1 MMGFLP
7 LSAAKESHIRSGK
20 EEAMHKIEVSNVSLT
35 YNDDG
40 TIYNAL
46 DQMNFS
52 VDAGEFVSIIGS
64 SGCGKSSTL
73 SILAG
78 LREPTEGRYL
88 IDGNVSHGTGRN
100 RGVVFQ
106 HYSLF
111 PWMTAEQNIAF
122 GIRQAFPDTT
132 QKEASEIARE
142 YLEKVGLAGF
152 EDKYPYQL
160 SGGMQQRT
168 AIARTLAMQP
178 EILLLD
184 EPFGAI
190 DARNRILLQDLLL
203 DVLGKEK
210 QQKTIVFVTHD
221 VDEAILLSDRILFMD
236 KKHILEEFV
245 VPFSRPRNRE
255 QIFQSQ
261 EYIHMRQ
268 ALLGCF
274 FRGLQDRIGGEEVV
288 L

>member
-1 MMGFLP
+1 
-7 LSAAKESHIRSGK
+7 
-20 EEAMHKIEVSNVSLT
+20 MHKIEISNVSLT

-40 TIYNAL
+40 TVYNAL

-52 VDAGEFVSIIGS
+52 VEPGEFVSIIGS

-78 LREPTEGRYL
+78 LREPTEGQYL

-111 PWMTAEQNIAF
+111 PWMTAQENVAF

-132 QKEASEIARE
+132 EKEASDIARD
-142 YLEKVGLAGF
+142 YLEKVGLEGF
-152 EDKYPYQL
+152 GEKYPYQL

-203 DVLGKEK
+203 EVLSKEK
-210 QQKTIVFVTHD
+210 EQKTIVFVTHD
-221 VDEAILLSDRILFMD
+221 IDEAILLSDRILFMD
-236 KKHILEEFV
+236 QKHILEEFE

-255 QIFQSQ
+255 LIFQSQ
-261 EYIHMRQ
+261 EYIEIRQ
-268 ALLGCF
+268 ALLRCF
-274 FRGLQDRIGGEEVV
+274 FRGVGDKIGGEEVV
-288 L
+288 I

>member
-1 MMGFLP
+1 MREPCRFQRQGP
-7 LSAAKESHIRSGK
+7 HIRSGK
-20 EEAMHKIEVSNVSLT
+20 EEEMHKIEVSNVSLT

-78 LREPTEGRYL
+78 LREPTEGQYL

>member
-1 MMGFLP
+1 
-7 LSAAKESHIRSGK
+7 
-20 EEAMHKIEVSNVSLT
+20 MHKIEISDVSLT
-35 YNDDG
+35 YDDDG
-40 TIYNAL
+40 VIYNAL
-46 DQMNFS
+46 DRMNFS
-52 VDAGEFVSIIGS
+52 VEPGAFDSIIGS

-78 LREPTEGRYL
+78 LREPTSGRYL
-88 IDGNVSHGTGRN
+88 IDGEVSHGTGRN

-111 PWMTAEQNIAF
+111 PWMTAEENIAF

-132 QKEASEIARE
+132 QKEAAEIARE
-142 YLEKVGLAGF
+142 YLEKVGLAEF
-152 EDKYPYQL
+152 EDKYPYQM

-203 DVLGKEK
+203 EVLGKEK

-221 VDEAILLSDRILFMD
+221 IDEAILLSDRILFMD
-236 KKHILEEFV
+236 KKQISEEFI
-245 VPFSRPRNRE
+245 VPFDRPRNRE
-255 QIFQSQ
+255 KIFQSQ
-261 EYIHMRQ
+261 EYIQMRQ
-268 ALLGCF
+268 ALLSCF
-274 FRGLQDRIGGEEVV
+274 FRGIREKIGGEEVV

>member
-1 MMGFLP
+1 
-7 LSAAKESHIRSGK
+7 
-20 EEAMHKIEVSNVSLT
+20 MHKIEISNVSLT

-40 TIYNAL
+40 TVYNAL

-52 VDAGEFVSIIGS
+52 VDPGEFVSIIGS

-78 LREPTEGRYL
+78 LREPTEGQYL
-88 IDGNVSHGTGRN
+88 IDGHISHGTGRN

-132 QKEASEIARE
+132 QKEASDIARE

-236 KKHILEEFV
+236 KKHILEEYV

-255 QIFQSQ
+255 LIFQSQ
-261 EYIHMRQ
+261 EYIQMRQ

-274 FRGLQDRIGGEEVV
+274 FRGLQDKIGGEEVV

>member
-1 MMGFLP
+1 
-7 LSAAKESHIRSGK
+7 
-20 EEAMHKIEVSNVSLT
+20 MHKIEVSNVSLT

-78 LREPTEGRYL
+78 LREPTEGQYL

-142 YLEKVGLAGF
+142 YLERVGLAGF

>member
-1 MMGFLP
+1 MEM
-7 LSAAKESHIRSGK
+7 K
-20 EEAMHKIEVSNVSLT
+20 KIEFSNVSLT
-35 YNDDG
+35 YDDDG
-40 TIYNAL
+40 TVYNAL
-46 DQMNFS
+46 NQMNFS
-52 VDAGEFVSIIGS
+52 VEQGEFVSIIGS

-78 LREPTEGRYL
+78 LREPTEGQYL
-88 IDGNVSHGTGRN
+88 IDGKVSHGTGRN

-111 PWMTAEQNIAF
+111 PWMRADENIAF
-122 GIRQAFPDTT
+122 GIKQAFPETT
-132 QKEASEIARE
+132 DKEAADIAKE

-152 EDKYPYQL
+152 GKKYPYQL

-190 DARNRILLQDLLL
+190 DARNKILLQDLLL
-203 DVLGKEK
+203 EVLGKEK
-210 QQKTIVFVTHD
+210 EKKTIVFVTHD

-236 KKHILEEFV
+236 KKRILEEFE
-245 VPFSRPRNRE
+245 VPFSRPRKRE
-255 QIFQSQ
+255 EIFQSRD
-261 EYIHMRQ
+261 YINLRQ
-268 ALLGCF
+268 SLLSCF
-274 FRGLQDRIGGEEVV
+274 FSGIQEKIGGEEVV

>member
-1 MMGFLP
+1 
-7 LSAAKESHIRSGK
+7 
-20 EEAMHKIEVSNVSLT
+20 
-35 YNDDG
+35 
-40 TIYNAL
+40 
-46 DQMNFS
+46 
-52 VDAGEFVSIIGS
+52 
-64 SGCGKSSTL
+64 
-73 SILAG
+73 
-78 LREPTEGRYL
+78 
-88 IDGNVSHGTGRN
+88 
-100 RGVVFQ
+100 
-106 HYSLF
+106 
-111 PWMTAEQNIAF
+111 
-122 GIRQAFPDTT
+122 
-132 QKEASEIARE
+132 
-142 YLEKVGLAGF
+142 
-152 EDKYPYQL
+152 
-160 SGGMQQRT
+160 
-168 AIARTLAMQP
+168 MQP

-210 QQKTIVFVTHD
+210 EQKTIVFVTHD

>member
-1 MMGFLP
+1 
-7 LSAAKESHIRSGK
+7 
-20 EEAMHKIEVSNVSLT
+20 MHKIEFSDVSLT
-35 YNDDG
+35 YDDDG
-40 TIYNAL
+40 IVYNAL
-46 DQMNFS
+46 NDMNFS
-52 VDAGEFVSIIGS
+52 VEPGEFVSIIGS

-78 LREPTEGRYL
+78 LREPTEGKFL

-111 PWMTAEQNIAF
+111 PWMTARENISF
-122 GIRQAFPDTT
+122 GLRQAFPETT
-132 QKEASEIARE
+132 EKDASEIAGE
-142 YLEKVGLAGF
+142 YLEKVGLSGF
-152 EDKYPYQL
+152 EEKYPYQL

-203 DVLGKEK
+203 EVLGKEK

-221 VDEAILLSDRILFMD
+221 IDEAILLSDRILFMD
-236 KKHILEEFV
+236 KKHILEEFE
-245 VPFSRPRNRE
+245 VPFSRPRSRE
-255 QIFQSQ
+255 TIFPSQ
-261 EYIHMRQ
+261 EYIKLRQ
-268 ALLGCF
+268 ALLNCF
-274 FRGLQDRIGGEEVV
+274 FSGIKEKIGGEEVY

>member
-1 MMGFLP
+1 M
-7 LSAAKESHIRSGK
+7 S
-20 EEAMHKIEVSNVSLT
+20 KIEFSNVSLT
-35 YNDDG
+35 YDDDG
-40 TIYNAL
+40 TVYNAL

-52 VDAGEFVSIIGS
+52 VEPGEFVSIIGS

-78 LREPTEGRYL
+78 LREPTEGQFL
-88 IDGNVSHGTGRN
+88 IDGSVSHGTGRN

-111 PWMTAEQNIAF
+111 PWMTAQENIAF
-122 GIRQAFPDTT
+122 GIRQAFPETAQNEAADT
-132 QKEASEIARE
+132 ARE
-142 YLEKVGLAGF
+142 YLDKVGLAGF
-152 EDKYPYQL
+152 EEKYPYQL

-236 KKHILEEFV
+236 KKHILEEFE

-255 QIFQSQ
+255 KIYLSQ
-261 EYIHMRQ
+261 EYVKLRQ
-268 ALLGCF
+268 SLLSCF
-274 FRGLQDRIGGEEVV
+274 FSGIQEKIGGEEVV

>member
-1 MMGFLP
+1 
-7 LSAAKESHIRSGK
+7 
-20 EEAMHKIEVSNVSLT
+20 MHKIEISNVSLT
-35 YNDDG
+35 YDDDG

-46 DQMNFS
+46 DRMNFS
-52 VDAGEFVSIIGS
+52 VEPGEFVSIIGS

-78 LREPTEGRYL
+78 LREPTEGQFL

-111 PWMTAEQNIAF
+111 PWMTAEENVAF

-132 QKEASEIARE
+132 EKEASDIARG
-142 YLEKVGLAGF
+142 YLENVGLEGF
-152 EDKYPYQL
+152 EEKYPYQL

-203 DVLGKEK
+203 EVLSKEK
-210 QQKTIVFVTHD
+210 EQKTIVFVTHD
-221 VDEAILLSDRILFMD
+221 IDEAILLSDRILFMD
-236 KKHILEEFV
+236 QKHILEEFEV
-245 VPFSRPRNRE
+245 SFSRPRNRE
-255 QIFQSQ
+255 RIFQSQ
-261 EYIHMRQ
+261 EYIQMRQ
-268 ALLGCF
+268 ALLSCF
-274 FRGLQDRIGGEEVV
+274 FRGIREKIGGEEVV

>member
-1 MMGFLP
+1 
-7 LSAAKESHIRSGK
+7 
-20 EEAMHKIEVSNVSLT
+20 MHKIEISNVSLT

-40 TIYNAL
+40 TVYNAL

-52 VDAGEFVSIIGS
+52 VEPGEFVSIIGS

-78 LREPTEGRYL
+78 LREPTEGQFL

-100 RGVVFQ
+100 RGVVFE

-111 PWMTAEQNIAF
+111 PWMTAEENVAF

-132 QKEASEIARE
+132 EKEASDIARA
-142 YLEKVGLAGF
+142 YLVKVGLEGF
-152 EDKYPYQL
+152 EEKYPYQL

-203 DVLGKEK
+203 EVLSKEK
-210 QQKTIVFVTHD
+210 EQKTIVFVTHD
-221 VDEAILLSDRILFMD
+221 IDEAILLSDRILFMD
-236 KKHILEEFV
+236 QKHILEEFD

-261 EYIHMRQ
+261 EYIRMRQ
-268 ALLGCF
+268 ALLSCF
-274 FRGLQDRIGGEEVV
+274 FQGIRDKIGGEEVV

>member
-1 MMGFLP
+1 
-7 LSAAKESHIRSGK
+7 
-20 EEAMHKIEVSNVSLT
+20 MHKIEISNVSLT
-35 YNDDG
+35 YDDDG
-40 TIYNAL
+40 TVYNAL
-46 DQMNFS
+46 DRMNFS
-52 VDAGEFVSIIGS
+52 VEPGEFVSIIGS

-78 LREPTEGRYL
+78 LREPTEGQYL
-88 IDGNVSHGTGRN
+88 IDGHVSHGTGRN

-111 PWMTAEQNIAF
+111 PWMTAEGNVAF

-132 QKEASEIARE
+132 EKEASDIARG

-152 EDKYPYQL
+152 EEKYPYQL

-190 DARNRILLQDLLL
+190 DARNRILLQDL
-203 DVLGKEK
+203 
-210 QQKTIVFVTHD
+210 
-221 VDEAILLSDRILFMD
+221 
-236 KKHILEEFV
+236 
-245 VPFSRPRNRE
+245 
-255 QIFQSQ
+255 
-261 EYIHMRQ
+261 
-268 ALLGCF
+268 
-274 FRGLQDRIGGEEVV
+274 
-288 L
+288 

>member
-1 MMGFLP
+1 
-7 LSAAKESHIRSGK
+7 
-20 EEAMHKIEVSNVSLT
+20 MHKIEFSDVSLT
-35 YNDDG
+35 YDDDG
-40 TIYNAL
+40 AIYNAL
-46 DQMNFS
+46 HGMNFS
-52 VDAGEFVSIIGS
+52 VEPGEFVSIIGS

-73 SILAG
+73 SIRAG
-78 LREPTEGRYL
+78 LREPTEGKFL
-88 IDGNVSHGTGRN
+88 IDGRVSHGTGRN

-111 PWMTAEQNIAF
+111 PWMTTEENVAF

-132 QKEASEIARE
+132 KKEASAIARR
-142 YLEKVGLAGF
+142 YLDKVGLAGF

-168 AIARTLAMQP
+168 

-203 DVLGKEK
+203 DVLGQEDG
-210 QQKTIVFVTHD
+210 QKTIVFVTHD
-221 VDEAILLSDRILFMD
+221 IDEAILLSDRVLFMD
-236 KKHILEEFV
+236 QKHILEEFP

-255 QIFQSQ
+255 RIFQSQ
-261 EYIHMRQ
+261 EYIHLRQ
-268 ALLGCF
+268 ALLSCF
-274 FRGLQDRIGGEEVV
+274 FRGIREKIGGEEVV

>member
-1 MMGFLP
+1 
-7 LSAAKESHIRSGK
+7 
-20 EEAMHKIEVSNVSLT
+20 MHKIELSNVSLT
-35 YNDDG
+35 YDDDG
-40 TIYNAL
+40 ITYNAL
-46 DQMNFS
+46 EQMNFA
-52 VDAGEFVSIIGS
+52 VEPGEFVSIIGS

-78 LREPTEGRYL
+78 LREPTEGKYQ
-88 IDGNVSHGTGRN
+88 IDGRISHGTGRN

-111 PWMTAEQNIAF
+111 PWMTAEENVSF

-132 QKEASEIARE
+132 QAEASDVARG
-142 YLEKVGLAGF
+142 YLKKVGLTGF
-152 EDKYPYQL
+152 EEKYPYQL

-203 DVLGKEK
+203 DVLGQES

-221 VDEAILLSDRILFMD
+221 IDEAILLSDRILFMD
-236 KKHILEEFV
+236 KKHILEEFS
-245 VPFSRPRNRE
+245 VPFSRPRHRE
-255 QIFQSQ
+255 RIFQSQ
-261 EYIHMRQ
+261 EYIRLRQ
-268 ALLGCF
+268 ALLSCF
-274 FRGLQDRIGGEEVV
+274 FRGIREKIGGEEVC